1 MVQKIIILT
10 LILINI
16 GFSIGLKALVIPQ
29 SAIVLA
35 TSNSGIGDALS
46 ADINPASVSTIK
58 PYIGFSRNIW
68 YGDLEGQK
76 FSMLWEESNI
86 FSQLSFESLKID
98 DIELRNEVASE
109 APLSFFGVYWYA
121 FDISRSIDMENF
133 KLGYKVKFNLSK
145 LYTESM
151 HGITLDFGLQK
162 QINDNFSLGFVLK
175 NFGKEIDKNLT
186 AKTPEL
192 LGLGISYSFSNFP
205 LKILSDVVSQD
216 SRTLTKLSM
225 QTDFEF
231 VNLILG
237 STRGDKYS
245 DIAFGL
251 NIKIKQW
258 SLIYGNLKHN
268 NSSLGN
274 PVSIE
279 IRTYF

>member
-1 MVQKIIILT
+1 M
-10 LILINI
+10 LIFYSFI
-16 GFSIGLKALVIPQ
+16 FSIGLKGLIIPQ
-29 SAIVLA
+29 TASLL
-35 TSNSGIGDALS
+35 SKSGAGIALS
-46 ADINPASVSTIK
+46 AEVNPALFINLDPYVS
-58 PYIGFSRNIW
+58 FSKNTW
-68 YGDLEGQK
+68 LGDLMGQK
-76 FSMLWEESNI
+76 ASILFHKKTY
-86 FSQLSFESLKID
+86 LSFETLSIN
-98 DIELRNEVASE
+98 DIELRNEIASDT
-109 APLSFFGVYWYA
+109 PIGFFGVYWYA

-151 HGITLDFGLQK
+151 HGVTLDFGLQK
-162 QINDNFSLGFVLK
+162 QINDNFYLGFVLK

-186 AKTPEL
+186 AKTPEF

-274 PVSIE
+274 PTSIE